1 MKKTLIYLCLLVL
14 YACGNRSGGDD
25 AGDKSFSIEGNQITV
40 ADHSPVLQN
49 IQIQSVETGDYQP
62 AFTTSGVAQAITS
75 RYAEIASPFAGR
87 IVKSFVKLGQKV
99 SPGSPIFEISS
110 PDFFETGKAYFQAK
124 QEMELAQKN
133 LNRERD
139 LLAHKVG
146 VAKDFEE
153 AEVNYERQKKEYEN
167 ALAAMKV
174 YQIDPAK
181 AILGQPLI
189 VRSPIAGE
197 VVKSNI
203 VIGQYIKEDAEALAI
218 VADLDKIWV
227 KANVKEK
234 DIPLMHNIADIKINL
249 SALPDASVEGKIYYI
264 GELLDEDTRSL
275 EIIIECENRKHLIKP
290 FMYGTVQF
298 VNAPSQAVIIP
309 NAAVLQEEESRYVIV
324 SEGDNK
330 FRKTNVTVAS
340 SYEKQTVILSGINS
354 GEQIVTEGAFYFIEA
369 R

>member
-1 MKKTLIYLCLLVL
+1 MKKTIIYLCLLSL
-14 YACGNRSGGDD
+14 CACGNRSGNDD
-25 AGDKSFSIEGNQITV
+25 TGNKPFAIEGNQITV
-40 ADHSPVLQN
+40 ADNSPVLQN
-49 IQIQSVETGDYQP
+49 IKIQSVETGDYQP
-62 AFTTSGVAQAITS
+62 AFTTSGVAQAIPS

-87 IVKSFVKLGQKV
+87 IAKSFVKLGQKV

-110 PDFFETGKAYFQAK
+110 PSFFETGKAYFQAK
-124 QEMELAQKN
+124 QEMELALKN

-153 AEVNYERQKKEYEN
+153 AEVNYELQKKEYEN

-174 YQIDPAK
+174 YQIDPDNAT
-181 AILGQPLI
+181 LGQPLI

-197 VVKSNI
+197 IVKDNI
-203 VIGQYIKEDAEALAI
+203 VIGQYIKEDADALAI
-218 VADLDKIWV
+218 VADLDKIWI

-234 DIPLMHNIADIKINL
+234 DIPLISQIADIKINL
-249 SALPDASVEGKIYYI
+249 PALPDTPVAGKIYYT
-264 GELLDEDTRSL
+264 GELLDEETRSV
-275 EIIIECENRKHLIKP
+275 EIIIECENREHRIKP

-298 VNAPSQAVIIP
+298 VNTPSQAVVVP
-309 NAAVLQEEESRYVIV
+309 NSAVLQDEESRYVIV
-324 SEGDNK
+324 SEGGNR

-340 SYEKQTVILSGINS
+340 SDEKQTIILSGING
-354 GEQIVTEGAFYFIEA
+354 GEQIVAEGAFYFIEA